1 MTPIQQASYQSRRL
15 KTIAR
20 QMTDMAADW
29 GDVDN
34 YFLQQMESLSSSV
47 KEVQEM
53 MTEYVEEAKQ
63 QK

>member
-29 GDVDN
+29 GDIDN
-34 YFLQQMESLSSSV
+34 YFLQQMESLSNSV

-53 MTEYVEEAKQ
+53 MAEYVEEGKQ
-63 QK
+63 Q

>member
-29 GDVDN
+29 GG
-34 YFLQQMESLSSSV
+34 S
-47 KEVQEM
+47 
-53 MTEYVEEAKQ
+53 
-63 QK
+63 